1 MSGFVGCTTMRE
13 MRPVF
18 SSPIF
23 VHDLPASVERQTPQ
37 PSEMLLR
44 MNGSPVPTHAMLA
57 CDGATASAPIDETG
71 WSSKMG
77 FQWSPPSVV
86 FQSPPDAAPA
96 PPGEPF

>member
-1 MSGFVGCTTMRE
+1 MRE

-18 SSPIF
+18 SRPTF
-23 VHDLPASVERQTPQ
+23 VHDLPASVDRQTPQ

-44 MNGSPVPTHAMLA
+44 MNGSPVPTQTTLGS
-57 CDGATASAPIDETG
+57 DGATASEPIDETG

-86 FQSPPDAAPA
+86 FQRPPDAAPA
-96 PPGEPF
+96 